1 MASVRRSANAVR
13 QVVAPPGA
21 DPPRRSSPGRRATGP
36 PSPHG
41 GPVSCSSQA
50 RRPTL
55 HAGNDL
61 SPFNPTARQGPRS
74 PPSGGL
80 FRARQSLLCRP
91 LQYLVR
97 TQEFSRSQSWGCGD
111 ERACGCICAVGLA
124 LLSSLVA
131 GVATADSPNPT
142 LTPGAASGSVT
153 QVDVGSTICRKGYAS
168 EVRSVS
174 TATKHQVFAEYGIPK
189 AQQHLYVIDHLI
201 PLEVGG
207 ANVPQNLWPEP
218 KAEAKVK
225 DKEENA
231 LHGDVCRG
239 DVTLADAQQIAVG
252 PVDAGL
258 TAAVTAKGAAKRGA
272 AAADAAAQQAQQLQQ
287 QQIAAYIA
295 AVNQQK
301 LAAYLAAVA
310 AQKAAQERR
319 QQQQSS
325 ERGVVLGRRVVR
337 WRLCSSRSRRWP
349 HCNLQRRHPVVRSTP
364 PGCVLQ
370 PRGRPPVPQVAERI
384 RSSRT
389 NSLGRL
395 FSLTPSPTEGHRS
408 GRAVDRGRGAG
419 RRAQRHRARVVARE
433 PARDEGDHRRRLP
446 RARERVRGR
455 GRWPRRPALPPDA
468 RVLLRH
474 LGQGRS

>member
-1 MASVRRSANAVR
+1 MRRRSAAFAV
-13 QVVAPPGA
+13 
-21 DPPRRSSPGRRATGP
+21 
-36 PSPHG
+36 
-41 GPVSCSSQA
+41 
-50 RRPTL
+50 
-55 HAGNDL
+55 
-61 SPFNPTARQGPRS
+61 F
-74 PPSGGL
+74 
-80 FRARQSLLCRP
+80 
-91 LQYLVR
+91 
-97 TQEFSRSQSWGCGD
+97 
-111 ERACGCICAVGLA
+111 VGLI
-124 LLSSLVA
+124 LSLSAPVA
-131 GVATADSPNPT
+131 KADSPNPT

-218 KAEAKVK
+218 KAEAKIK

-258 TAAVTAKGAAKRGA
+258 TAAETAKGAAKRGA

-319 QQQQSS
+319 QQSSSGGSSSAGGSSGGGSAPVAPGGGPTAICNDGTQSFAAHHQ
-325 ERGVVLGRRVVR
+325 GA
-337 WRLCSSRSRRWP
+337 CSS
-349 HCNLQRRHPVVRSTP
+349 HGGVRQF
-364 PGCVLQ
+364 LK
-370 PRGRPPVPQVAERI
+370 
-384 RSSRT
+384 
-389 NSLGRL
+389 
-395 FSLTPSPTEGHRS
+395 
-408 GRAVDRGRGAG
+408 
-419 RRAQRHRARVVARE
+419 
-433 PARDEGDHRRRLP
+433 
-446 RARERVRGR
+446 
-455 GRWPRRPALPPDA
+455 
-468 RVLLRH
+468 
-474 LGQGRS
+474 

>member
-1 MASVRRSANAVR
+1 
-13 QVVAPPGA
+13 
-21 DPPRRSSPGRRATGP
+21 
-36 PSPHG
+36 
-41 GPVSCSSQA
+41 
-50 RRPTL
+50 
-55 HAGNDL
+55 
-61 SPFNPTARQGPRS
+61 
-74 PPSGGL
+74 
-80 FRARQSLLCRP
+80 
-91 LQYLVR
+91 
-97 TQEFSRSQSWGCGD
+97 
-111 ERACGCICAVGLA
+111 
-124 LLSSLVA
+124 
-131 GVATADSPNPT
+131 
-142 LTPGAASGSVT
+142 VT

-218 KAEAKVK
+218 KAEAKIK

-258 TAAVTAKGAAKRGA
+258 TAAETAKGAAKRGA

-319 QQQQSS
+319 QQSSSGGSSSAGGSSGGGSAPVAPGGGPTAICNDGTQSFAAHHQ
-325 ERGVVLGRRVVR
+325 GA
-337 WRLCSSRSRRWP
+337 CSS
-349 HCNLQRRHPVVRSTP
+349 HGGVRQF
-364 PGCVLQ
+364 LK
-370 PRGRPPVPQVAERI
+370 
-384 RSSRT
+384 
-389 NSLGRL
+389 
-395 FSLTPSPTEGHRS
+395 
-408 GRAVDRGRGAG
+408 
-419 RRAQRHRARVVARE
+419 
-433 PARDEGDHRRRLP
+433 
-446 RARERVRGR
+446 
-455 GRWPRRPALPPDA
+455 
-468 RVLLRH
+468 
-474 LGQGRS
+474 